1 MNTTTATRTATG
13 TFLGTCS
20 GGCGTV
26 KTTEKFVRHSCGA
39 WITAYVPIKSRTT
52 DHECGPRCTS
62 ALGPVCDCTCG
73 GEAHGEAHR

>member
-1 MNTTTATRTATG
+1 MATTKTRIPTG
-13 TFLGTCS
+13 SFLGKCS

-26 KTTEKFVRHSCGA
+26 KTSEKFVKHSCGA
-39 WITAYVPIKSRTT
+39 WITGYTEIKTRVT

-73 GEAHGEAHR
+73 GENHGEDHR

>member
-1 MNTTTATRTATG
+1 METTTRTATG

-26 KTTEKFVRHSCGA
+26 KTTEKFVKHSCGA
-39 WITAYVPIKSRTT
+39 WITAYVPVKSRVTE
-52 DHECGPRCTS
+52 HECGPRCTS

-73 GEAHGEAHR
+73 GEAHGEDHRF